1 MFQWN
6 ILSEKPIEFT
16 NHSYTSSFLCSLLP
30 RLMANLKTLLP
41 LFDIQSDAPP
51 TEISTLPQTDIREM
65 TWGRHGDNT
74 TLQKTGNF
82 NVTCSLQARSS
93 DFYPPVCRMMYRVH
107 REVVAGEWVG
117 DVWRDVAAGMVTV
130 KEKSGWE
137 SQITYGACLLG
148 LLDISDPRCD
158 LAFQPGVYRLE
169 VQSYNV
175 NDPDFM
181 QRPSSIFQWRIQ
193 ESLPPPVV
201 YVDQTKSI
209 PHCTEWDING
219 FLYVCT
225 KRIKM
230 TNITLAMNVD
240 QDDTNMM
247 YVLFV

>member
-1 MFQWN
+1 
-6 ILSEKPIEFT
+6 
-16 NHSYTSSFLCSLLP
+16 
-30 RLMANLKTLLP
+30 
-41 LFDIQSDAPP
+41 
-51 TEISTLPQTDIREM
+51 
-65 TWGRHGDNT
+65 
-74 TLQKTGNF
+74 
-82 NVTCSLQARSS
+82 
-93 DFYPPVCRMMYRVH
+93 MYRVH

-201 YVDQTKSI
+201 YVDKTKSI